1 MTAPTTRAG
10 REVAGPTRHRA
21 RIGRALAPRRFR
33 GVAAVFACASL
44 VWACSGTD
52 DSSSDVSTG
61 SGAEADHDAADE
73 PADATHGGFSVT
85 DEGSGARSEADTD
98 ERDRDAAA
106 PEATTGDLDGM
117 PVENLS
123 ARTGRRLVRS
133 ARLELDVEDPAAAA
147 DRIARIA
154 EEAGGF
160 VAETDLERELDGTVR
175 GSLTLRVP
183 SAALFATVEELDALA
198 VAVPVRRIDERDV
211 TAESTDL
218 QAQLT
223 NLTAYEIELR
233 ALLAEVRETTT
244 RPDDLLIVFER
255 IRSVR
260 AEIDQAE
267 ARLALLDDQVALST
281 ISVALRPA
289 TSAVPVLDPTWVP
302 SETVREALTTTARA
316 LSNIADVAI
325 RFTLTVLPVGL
336 LLGTPAVVAVIVWR
350 RVRGDRTPPAA
361 TPPAMPAS

>member
-1 MTAPTTRAG
+1 M
-10 REVAGPTRHRA
+10 
-21 RIGRALAPRRFR
+21 
-33 GVAAVFACASL
+33 FACASL
-44 VWACSGTD
+44 LAACSGADDRSRD
-52 DSSSDVSTG
+52 DSTH
-61 SGAEADHDAADE
+61 SGADADRDTEAGRDAAHAPSDEADERHE
-73 PADATHGGFSVT
+73 GSSVT
-85 DEGSGARSEADTD
+85 DEGSGARSEGDTD
-98 ERDRDAAA
+98 ERDRAAAA
-106 PEATTGDLDGM
+106 PDATTGDPDGT
-117 PVENLS
+117 PVESVSGN
-123 ARTGRRLVRS
+123 AGRRIVRS

-183 SAALFATVEELDALA
+183 SAALFTTVEELDALA

-218 QAQLT
+218 RAQLT

-244 RPDDLLIVFER
+244 RPDDLLTVFER

-260 AEIDQAE
+260 AEIDQAD
-267 ARLALLDDQVALST
+267 ARLAMLDDQVALST
-281 ISVALRPA
+281 ISVSLRPA
-289 TSAVPVLDPTWVP
+289 TSAVPVVDPTWAP

-316 LSNIADVAI
+316 LSTIADVAI
-325 RFTLTVLPVGL
+325 RFALTVLPVGL
-336 LLGTPAVVAVIVWR
+336 LLGTPAIVAVVVWR

>member
-1 MTAPTTRAG
+1 MTAPATRAG
-10 REVAGPTRHRA
+10 RAVAGPTRHRA

-33 GVAAVFACASL
+33 GIAAVFACASL

-52 DSSSDVSTG
+52 DSSSDVSTDSG
-61 SGAEADHDAADE
+61 VSTNSGAEADHDAADE
-73 PADATHGGFSVT
+73 P
-85 DEGSGARSEADTD
+85 
-98 ERDRDAAA
+98 DREAAA
-106 PEATTGDLDGM
+106 PDATTGDLDGT
-117 PVENLS
+117 PVENIS
-123 ARTGRRLVRS
+123 ARTGRRIVRS
-133 ARLELDVEDPAAAA
+133 ARLELDVEDPTAAA

-289 TSAVPVLDPTWVP
+289 TTAVPVLDPTWAP